1 MTHEDENVGR
11 ATIAHRTLVIASIV
25 GMVCSSACTLR
36 PIPAC
41 IAGA

>member
-1 MTHEDENVGR
+1 MTHEVENVGR
-11 ATIAHRTLVIASIV
+11 ATIAHRTLVIASMV

-41 IAGA
+41 ITGA